1 MDLQVRI
8 RDIGEGKSLKY
19 QGKIPYENMEDI
31 LTAIGNQPHGALF
44 RIQISRQGR
53 FFFVKG
59 VVEGEMIFNCDRCL
73 EPYRYFQNETL
84 ELTLSPAESDK
95 ELTGDIMLS
104 GEELDVE
111 IYQGECLDLQ
121 KNCGRADLI
130 GTSDEKGLFGGLS
143 GYLSPMWQ
151 QPQYSDMRLSPTGQ
165 CSSSFFLFNPVTDKR
180 WSCRHGAN
188 FRTGFST

>member
-31 LTAIGNQPHGALF
+31 LTATGNQPLGALF
-44 RIQISRQGR
+44 RLQISRQGR

-95 ELTGDIMLS
+95 ELSGDIMLS
-104 GEELDVE
+104 GEEPDVG
-111 IYQGECLDLQ
+111 IYQSECLDLQ
-121 KNCGRADLI
+121 KIVEEQILLGLPMKRVCSDDCRGICPQCGNNLNTRTCVCPPPDNAHHPFSCLI
-130 GTSDEKGLFGGLS
+130 
-143 GYLSPMWQ
+143 
-151 QPQYSDMRLSPTGQ
+151 R
-165 CSSSFFLFNPVTDKR
+165 
-180 WSCRHGAN
+180 
-188 FRTGFST
+188 